1 MGALFPL
8 GTTLAPP
15 MRFRA
20 IAMAS
25 ERSNAVGTVELE
37 CAPVGLSLVYLEAS
51 NFTEGYVPA
60 QQMRGQQLLVPW
72 PQLME
77 ASVDGE
83 QVFLALDPKLGPLNR
98 LCLVNFSTGN
108 TAHHH
113 KLYRR
118 RLLVRLATV
127 GAAVSGALIASSAAF
142 RLAPGTSAFS
152 ALGIALVT
160 AIALCVLGLF
170 ADQLLKSGGLE
181 GSMAREAFVAD
192 LSGFVPSLVRSPLA
206 PRTTA
211 PKTPSIA
218 VFQGLLPRTTAA
230 IVMSLTALT
239 LAFVLMVRWL
249 LTSDPAHELAAHVA
263 RASDTKTAFREREN
277 AREPLENAAPAATA
291 HSVVKAGAA
300 PMASSASPP
309 AAVASACRCLRS
321 DSLLWQNPIPTLSVL
336 TLSKHVRRG
345 KEEDE
350 RKDKSYLELVV
361 GIVNNS
367 NQTLK
372 DVALIVEFFERDP
385 PPSSKRY
392 SSATRPL
399 FFEGPLEPGQA
410 IKWDVEARGTEFEVH
425 NTTGGDVGVEGENA
439 APTNL
444 LADLLHAHNRP
455 VRMHGAMLL
464 TFFGDPRA
472 KDAILELREALR
484 EDEAP
489 YLDRLMQAVSEVH
502 VCALKVAEFGQS
514 RSVRA
519 CVFNGSKE
527 AKAGLGLR
535 VRALD
540 ASELD
545 ENPSGAPPNVLA
557 EATLP
562 VPATLAPDTGVVVDG
577 DFDLGGTKPV
587 AFEAFADRADLLPR

>member
-1 MGALFPL
+1 
-8 GTTLAPP
+8 
-15 MRFRA
+15 
-20 IAMAS
+20 MAS

-37 CAPVGLSLVYLEAS
+37 CAPVGLSLVYVGVGGFAD
-51 NFTEGYVPA
+51 GYVPTNTA
-60 QQMRGQQLLVPW
+60 ENEKLTVPW
-72 PQLME
+72 PELAE

-127 GAAVSGALIASSAAF
+127 GAALSGALIASGAAF
-142 RLAPGTSAFS
+142 RLAPGISAVS
-152 ALGIALVT
+152 ALGIAITT
-160 AIALCVLGLF
+160 AAALCVLGSF

-181 GSMAREAFVAD
+181 GSLAREAFVAE
-192 LSGFVPSLVRSPLA
+192 LSGFMPSLVRSPLA
-206 PRTTA
+206 APRTGPPKA
-211 PKTPSIA
+211 PPVA
-218 VFQGLLPRTTAA
+218 LFQGFLPRTTAA
-230 IVMSLTALT
+230 IVISLSALA

-249 LTSDPAHELAAHVA
+249 LTSDPAHELAAHAVRLSQQA
-263 RASDTKTAFREREN
+263 PLQAPVSESPIAAAAPPPVPREATKPTV
-277 AREPLENAAPAATA
+277 PSPSTAAPATFE
-291 HSVVKAGAA
+291 SAA
-300 PMASSASPP
+300 
-309 AAVASACRCLRS
+309 ACRCRRS
-321 DSLLWQNPIPTLSVL
+321 DSLLWQNPIPKLSIL

-345 KEEDE
+345 REEDE
-350 RKDKSYLELVV
+350 RKDKSYLELDI

-367 NQTLK
+367 SDPLR
-372 DVALIVEFFERDP
+372 DVALLVEFFERDP
-385 PPSSKRY
+385 PPSNKRY

-399 FFEGPLEPGQA
+399 FFEGPLLPGQA

-425 NTTGGDVGVEGENA
+425 DPIAGDIGVEGDTA

-489 YLDRLMQAVSEVH
+489 YLDRLLQAVGDVH
-502 VCALKVAEFGQS
+502 ACALEVSKFGES
-514 RSVRA
+514 RTVSA
-519 CVFNGSKE
+519 CVFNASKE
-527 AKAGLGLR
+527 PRKTLGLR
-535 VRALD
+535 LRALD
-540 ASELD
+540 AGDLS

-557 EATLP
+557 ETTLP
-562 VPATLAPDTGVVVDG
+562 VPGELAPDTGVRVNG
-577 DFDLGGTKPV
+577 EFDLAGTKPV
-587 AFEAFADRADLLPR
+587 AFEAFADRIDLLPH

>member
-1 MGALFPL
+1 
-8 GTTLAPP
+8 
-15 MRFRA
+15 
-20 IAMAS
+20 MAS

-37 CAPVGLSLVYLEAS
+37 CAPVGLSLVYLGVGGFS
-51 NFTEGYVPA
+51 DGYVPTNQA
-60 QQMRGQQLLVPW
+60 ENAKLTVPW
-72 PQLME
+72 PELAE

-127 GAAVSGALIASSAAF
+127 GAALSGALIASAAAF
-142 RLAPGTSAFS
+142 RLAPGTSAAS
-152 ALGIALVT
+152 ALGIALTT
-160 AIALCVLGLF
+160 AAALCVLGVF

-181 GSMAREAFVAD
+181 GPMAREAFVAE
-192 LSGFVPSLVRSPLA
+192 LSGFLPSLVRSPLA
-206 PRTTA
+206 PPRSSPPKIA
-211 PKTPSIA
+211 PVA
-218 VFQGLLPRTTAA
+218 LFQGFLPRTTAA

-249 LTSDPAHELAAHVA
+249 LTSDPAHELAAHVPRLSEQA
-263 RASDTKTAFREREN
+263 QLQAQAQ
-277 AREPLENAAPAATA
+277 APLGDVPKVAAAPPASEPAKPVQSA
-291 HSVVKAGAA
+291 V
-300 PMASSASPP
+300 ASSSVGAPAV
-309 AAVASACRCLRS
+309 AAVAESAVACRCRRS
-321 DSLLWQNPIPTLSVL
+321 DSLLWQNPIPRLSVL
-336 TLSKHVRRG
+336 TLSQHVRRG
-345 KEEDE
+345 REEDE
-350 RKDKSYLELVV
+350 RKDKNYLELDI

-367 NQTLK
+367 ADPLR
-372 DVALIVEFFERDP
+372 DVSLIVEFFEKDP
-385 PPSSKRY
+385 PPSNKRY
-392 SSATRPL
+392 STATRPL
-399 FFEGPLEPGQA
+399 FFEGPLLPGQA

-425 NTTGGDVGVEGENA
+425 NVLGGDVGVEGDTA

-472 KDAILELREALR
+472 KDAISDLREALR

-489 YLDRLMQAVSEVH
+489 YLDRLLQAVGDVH
-502 VCALKVAEFGQS
+502 ACALKVSELGES
-514 RSVRA
+514 RSVSA
-519 CVFNGSKE
+519 CVFNASKE
-527 AKAGLGLR
+527 PRKTLGLR

-540 ASELD
+540 AASLS

-557 EATLP
+557 EATLA
-562 VPATLAPDTGVVVDG
+562 VPGELAPDTGVRVIG
-577 DFDLGGTKPV
+577 DFDLAGTNPV
-587 AFEAFADRADLLPR
+587 AFEAFADRIDLLPR

>member
-1 MGALFPL
+1 
-8 GTTLAPP
+8 
-15 MRFRA
+15 
-20 IAMAS
+20 MAS

-37 CAPVGLSLVYLEAS
+37 CAPVGLSLVYLGVGGFS
-51 NFTEGYVPA
+51 EGYVPTNQA
-60 QQMRGQQLLVPW
+60 ENAKLTVPW
-72 PQLME
+72 PGLAE

-127 GAAVSGALIASSAAF
+127 GAALSGALIASGAAF
-142 RLAPGTSAFS
+142 RLAPGTSAVS
-152 ALGIALVT
+152 ALGIALTT
-160 AIALCVLGLF
+160 AAALCVLGLF

-181 GSMAREAFVAD
+181 GSMAREAFIAE

-206 PRTTA
+206 PPRSSP
-211 PKTPSIA
+211 PKTPPIA
-218 VFQGLLPRTTAA
+218 LFQGFLPRTTAA

-249 LTSDPAHELAAHVA
+249 LTSDPAHELASHLPRINDQAQLQAQAQAPLADVP
-263 RASDTKTAFREREN
+263 RAAPT
-277 AREPLENAAPAATA
+277 AAPAEPVKTA
-291 HSVVKAGAA
+291 QPAASSAAAASAAGAA
-300 PMASSASPP
+300 ESA
-309 AAVASACRCLRS
+309 AACRCRRS
-321 DSLLWQNPIPTLSVL
+321 DSLLWQNPIPRLSVL
-336 TLSKHVRRG
+336 TLSQHVRRG
-345 KEEDE
+345 REEDE
-350 RKDKSYLELVV
+350 RKDKNYLELVV

-367 NQTLK
+367 ADPLR
-372 DVALIVEFFERDP
+372 DVSLIVEFFEKDP
-385 PPSSKRY
+385 PPSNKRY
-392 SSATRPL
+392 STATRPL
-399 FFEGPLEPGQA
+399 FFEGPLLSGQA

-425 NTTGGDVGVEGENA
+425 NPQGGDIGVEGDTA

-489 YLDRLMQAVSEVH
+489 YLDRLLQAVGDVH
-502 VCALKVAEFGQS
+502 ACALKVSDFGES
-514 RSVRA
+514 RSVSA
-519 CVFNGSKE
+519 CVFNASKE
-527 AKAGLGLR
+527 PRKDLGLR

-540 ASELD
+540 AAELS

-557 EATLP
+557 EATLA
-562 VPATLAPDTGVVVDG
+562 VPGELAPDTGVRVNG
-577 DFDLGGTKPV
+577 EFDLGGTKPL
-587 AFEAFADRADLLPR
+587 AFEAFADRSDLLPR